1 MSITKENELEFERV
15 FPSYGDRNDSHTLV
29 FNRDGLEIDYDTLT
43 WVDIKAAYKKLF
55 NTEIDQ

>member
-15 FPSYGDRNDSHTLV
+15 FLAGDRNDSHMLV
-29 FNRDGLEIDYDTLT
+29 FNREGLEIDYDTLSWT
-43 WVDIKAAYKKLF
+43 DIKEAHRKLF